1 MPTEHRESPE
11 TELTEPGDSS
21 ERCLSPTCRK
31 LMEPKRKHAPV
42 KFYCSEKCKMDA
54 WAVKR
59 VVRLYG
65 LTADE
70 LHGLLFSRR

>member
-1 MPTEHRESPE
+1 
-11 TELTEPGDSS
+11 
-21 ERCLSPTCRK
+21 
-31 LMEPKRKHAPV
+31 MEPKRKHAPV